1 MATAVQMEVSSR
13 SRVLAVIG
21 DPIQHSLSPRMHN
34 AAIAASGLDA
44 VYVAFHVEAV
54 SLPQVLRAFEA
65 LGVAG
70 NVTVPHKVAVSSL
83 LIRVTGI
90 AKDVGAVNTFWPEN
104 GRLIGDNTDVQG
116 VLDTVT
122 SLDVDGPW
130 LILGTGGAARAAV
143 IAARER
149 AVPVRIRSRQD
160 SRASD
165 LAEWA
170 RQRGVSD
177 AAADDGNLDFGVA
190 INATPVGMGG
200 DHRLPMPRELVE
212 RCAAGFDMVY
222 ESTPTPFVE
231 LFLSQHKTAVD
242 GRAMLVAQ
250 GVYAFERFFPDIQ
263 APREVMRAAV
273 NRWIGQRS

>member
-1 MATAVQMEVSSR
+1 MDVSSR

-21 DPIQHSLSPRMHN
+21 DPIEHSLSPCMHN
-34 AAIAASGLDA
+34 AAITASGLDA

-54 SLPQVLRAFEA
+54 SLPHVLRAFEA
-65 LGVAG
+65 LGIAG

-83 LIRVTGI
+83 LIRVTGM

-116 VLDTVT
+116 VLDTVA
-122 SLDVDGPW
+122 SLDAEGPW

-143 IAARER
+143 IAAREHT
-149 AVPVRIRSRQD
+149 VSVRIRSRQD
-160 SRASD
+160 SRAND

-170 RQRGVSD
+170 RLHGVSD
-177 AAADDGNLDFGVA
+177 AAPDDGSLDFGVA

-200 DHRLPMPRELVE
+200 EGRLPMPREFVD

-222 ESTPTPFVE
+222 QRTPTPFVE
-231 LFLSQHKTAVD
+231 LFLSQDKTVVD

-250 GVYAFERFFPDIQ
+250 GVYAFERFFPDVQ

>member
-1 MATAVQMEVSSR
+1 MVTTVRMDVSSR

-21 DPIQHSLSPRMHN
+21 DPIEHSLSPRMHN
-34 AAIAASGLDA
+34 AAIAACGLDA

-54 SLPQVLRAFEA
+54 SLPHVLRAFEA

-116 VLDTVT
+116 VVDTVA
-122 SLDVDGPW
+122 SLEADGPW

-149 AVPVRIRSRQD
+149 AVPVRIRSRLD
-160 SRASD
+160 SRAND

-170 RQRGVSD
+170 RLRGVSD
-177 AAADDGNLDFGVA
+177 AAPDDGSLDFGVA

-200 DHRLPMPRELVE
+200 DHRLPMPREFVD

-231 LFLSQHKTAVD
+231 LFLSQQKSAAD
-242 GRAMLVAQ
+242 GRIMLVAQ
-250 GVYAFERFFPDIQ
+250 GARAFGRFFPDVK